1 MQKGQKEPVKVN
13 NKNSKVTVKS
23 VDSSLP
29 VAKEVDLSNKPP
41 SSSGVAKSLS
51 PKKDPSSSTLQK
63 HNHHDDIET
72 KIKTRKRILDTLEQQ
87 TSFCTEET
95 LAQLSS
101 RDAIIE
107 EQNKELVALRSKLKH
122 DKKKEQ
128 KSKTSP
134 EIQKITELESE
145 KSAIETKY
153 LIIVDK
159 YRNEISKLEQEKLN
173 FEVLQETLNEEI
185 EVMRTKLKGKDNEI
199 AAIITDVQKLSEIIQ
214 QFKGINN
221 ELNIKIEK
229 QNEEY
234 AEMNTKFYEGEVK
247 VSSLAETEVILQDY
261 MNSYQRA
268 EARGNKLFEE
278 LRSTQI
284 AFEDFQAFC
293 KFAEE
298 KLSEVVKEVG
308 SESEAGKVVL
318 MVRSELGKK
327 AKVEVGEK
335 KEKKNKENLR
345 KMQEELDKAKLRI
358 SQLELQG
365 KPLIDQVDGLKALI
379 ESMKKEHSSSLENLN
394 KTIKTLQDLSET
406 QKSEL
411 LTLRQE
417 CSKKDQKIS
426 SLSSKLSSYDQKLQT
441 FPEKLK
447 KFKEK
452 LEQSEK
458 ESSDFRQ
465 KISLLKS
472 QMQEKKTQMEALE
485 KQNTKY
491 ILNIQALHEEFW
503 KKDTILI
510 KMKKTLNQLQKSSV
524 QAKSPISKT
533 HEGNDRLLKELQEKD
548 QKIELLKEMVKSSHL
563 KKESRKLSPD
573 TSHLDIHHQDKT
585 SKMTHDLVNSLAA
598 KTINKFFTLCSFH
611 KKSSQDSPP
620 DLQRLLKKLRQD
632 LKSYSN
638 FSVKDLQSSV
648 SQLQYHYFD
657 NKSHVSLEELLEGI
671 KKVVNQ

>member
-1 MQKGQKEPVKVN
+1 MPKGQKEPVKPT
-13 NKNSKVTVKS
+13 NKSTKPSAKPL
-23 VDSSLP
+23 DSSLP
-29 VAKEVDLSNKPP
+29 VAKEVDLSNKPA
-41 SSSGVAKSLS
+41 SSKGLSHSLS
-51 PKKDPSSSTLQK
+51 PQKDPSSSTLPK
-63 HNHHDDIET
+63 STHHNDIEN
-72 KIKTRKRILDTLEQQ
+72 KIKTRKRLLDTLEQQ
-87 TSFCTEET
+87 TSFCTDET
-95 LAQLSS
+95 LLQLSS
-101 RDAIIE
+101 RDSIIE
-107 EQNKELVALRSKLKH
+107 ELNKELVSLRSKLKH
-122 DKKKEQ
+122 DKQKEQ
-128 KSKTSP
+128 KSKKAS

-145 KSAIETKY
+145 KSAIESKY
-153 LIIVDK
+153 LIVIDK

-173 FEVLQETLNEEI
+173 FEVLQESLNEEM
-185 EVMRTKLKGKDNEI
+185 EVMKTKLKGKDNEI
-199 AAIITDVQKLSEIIQ
+199 AAIIADVQKLSEIIQ
-214 QFKGINN
+214 QFKGINHD
-221 ELNIKIEK
+221 LNVKIEK

-247 VSSLAETEVILQDY
+247 VSSMGETETMLQDY

-298 KLSEVVKEVG
+298 KLGEVGKEVG
-308 SESEAGKVVL
+308 SDSEAGRAIQL
-318 MVRSELGKK
+318 VRSELGKK
-327 AKVEVGEK
+327 AKIEVGEK
-335 KEKKNKENLR
+335 KEKKTKENLR
-345 KMQEELDKAKLRI
+345 KMTEELDKAKLRI
-358 SQLELQG
+358 SHLEIEG
-365 KPLIDQVDGLKALI
+365 KPLNDQVNGLKALT
-379 ESMKKEHSSSLENLN
+379 ESMKSAHSSSLESLN

-411 LTLRQE
+411 LSLRKE
-417 CSKKDQKIS
+417 TSKKDQKIS
-426 SLSSKLSSYDQKLQT
+426 LLSSRLSSSDQKLQI

-452 LEQSEK
+452 LEL
-458 ESSDFRQ
+458 SDREASDLRQ
-465 KISLLKS
+465 KITSLKS
-472 QMQEKKTQMEALE
+472 QIQEKKTQLEIFE

-491 ILNIQALHEEFW
+491 VLNIQALHEEFW
-503 KKDTILI
+503 KKDTTLI
-510 KMKKTLNQLQKSSV
+510 KMKKTLIQLQKSSA
-524 QAKSPISKT
+524 QPKSPISKT
-533 HEGNDRLLKELQEKD
+533 HEGNDRLLKELQDRD

-573 TSHLDIHHQDKT
+573 SSHLDINHQGKT

-620 DLQRLLKKLRQD
+620 DLQRLLKKLKQD

-638 FSVKDLQSSV
+638 FSVKDLQNSV
-648 SQLQYHYFD
+648 TQLQYQYFD
-657 NKSHVSLEELLEGI
+657 NKTHVSLEELLESI